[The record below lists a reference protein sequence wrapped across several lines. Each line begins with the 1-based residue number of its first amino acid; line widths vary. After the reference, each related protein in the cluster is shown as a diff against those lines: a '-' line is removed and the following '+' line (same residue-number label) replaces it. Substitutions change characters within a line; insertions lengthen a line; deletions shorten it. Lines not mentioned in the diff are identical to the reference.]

1 MAYEVRTPLLLE
13 SIAAARFVIDA
24 AKTGSMAP
32 AERRDILSGGRLL
45 QTAVAHDIRA
55 RVADPRI
62 RAQEAKLIEAEK
74 QQQLPKPDPDET
86 DPSGP
91 PGTTAEDRHKGR
103 QQ

>member
-1 MAYEVRTPLLLE
+1 
-13 SIAAARFVIDA
+13 
-24 AKTGSMAP
+24 
-32 AERRDILSGGRLL
+32 
-45 QTAVAHDIRA
+45 
-55 RVADPRI
+55 VADPRI